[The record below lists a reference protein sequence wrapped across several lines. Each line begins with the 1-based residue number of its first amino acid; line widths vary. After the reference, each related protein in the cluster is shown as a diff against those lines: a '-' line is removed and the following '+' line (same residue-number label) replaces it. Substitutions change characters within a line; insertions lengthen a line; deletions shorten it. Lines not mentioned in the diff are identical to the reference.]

1 MPTIKESI
9 TNERLQYLVL
19 IGISIV
25 VLALTAIGYFSNNL
39 FFQRFMGSINPLIV
53 ILLIIFLGIA
63 LLSLLLSQDWFTIFK
78 KENLKRIFRWYGLAV
93 LFGLMAILVD
103 LNVVFP
109 ADQNVL
115 FPGSLAFY
123 PVMGFIVEILFHILP
138 FSLILIIVTSLSN
151 KINHNKIIWVSIF
164 LVSLLEPIL
173 QIQLGYS
180 RLYPAWTYVWTGL
193 HVYLISLSQLIIYK
207 RYDFV
212 SMYSF
217 RIVYYIIW
225 HIIWGYMRLQLLF

>member
-1 MPTIKESI
+1 MTKIKELI
-9 TNERLQYLVL
+9 TNERLQYQVL
-19 IGISIV
+19 IGISIG
-25 VLALTAIGYFSNNL
+25 VLALTVIGYFSNTL

-53 ILLIIFLGIA
+53 ILLIIFLGVV
-63 LLSLLLSQDWFTIFK
+63 LLSLLLSRGWFAIFR

-93 LFGLMAILVD
+93 LFGLIAIVVD
-103 LNVVFP
+103 LKVVFP

-123 PVMGFIVEILFHILP
+123 PVMGFIVEILFHVLP
-138 FSLILIIVTSLSN
+138 FSLILIILTPLSK

-164 LVSLLEPIL
+164 PVSLLEPIL
-173 QIQLGYS
+173 QVLLGYS
-180 RLYPAWTYVWTGL
+180 GQYPSWTYVWTGL
-193 HVYLISLSQLIIYK
+193 HVYLITLSQLIIFK

-225 HIIWGYMRLQLLF
+225 HILWGYVRLQLLF